1 MIPIK
6 IDQIS
11 KGLDRSIYDLKKE
24 DFEKILRVLLKQV
37 QDIEDA
43 NFQILN
49 ERSIFTAIG
58 AQLDVIGILLV
69 VPREGLE
76 DEPYRKKLLLKV
88 ATNSADGTPNSMIDI
103 IKTYSEGS
111 SVEIREGV
119 IAFGNIIITA
129 GSTLDSGLWSLVQDI
144 KPVGTLW
151 NIHTD
156 YNSNAFRPAYE
167 NGNNTEEAFQ
177 TSNDGLNFENF
188 QTSNDG
194 LNFETFFTK
203 TGTKTYANNTDKNAI
218 LYFEG
223 LSPFQTSNNGINFEN
238 FIVDGEVFEVLDES
252 IGVPKN
258 ITPLTWEVSK
268 NSKSPVGLEPFYVNN
283 EEDFVPFEVLRK
295 DPLTGELVQLQL
307 YLNKEI

>member
-6 IDQIS
+6 IDPIS
-11 KGLDRSIYDLKKE
+11 KGLGRSIYDLKKE
-24 DFEKILRVLLKQV
+24 DFEKILKVFLKKV
-37 QDIEDA
+37 QEIEDV

-76 DEPYRKKLLLKV
+76 DEPYRKKLLLKI

-119 IAFGNIIITA
+119 IAFGNIIIT
-129 GSTLDSGLWSLVQDI
+129 GGNTLDSGLWKLVQDI
-144 KPVGTLW
+144 IPVGTLW

-167 NGNNTEEAFQ
+167 NGDNVEETFQ
-177 TSNDGLNFENF
+177 TSNDGFIFENF

-203 TGTKTYANNTDKNAI
+203 TGTKIYANNTDKNAVP
-218 LYFEG
+218 YFEN
-223 LSPFQTSNNGINFEN
+223 LADFQTSNDGLNFED
-238 FIVDGEVFEVLDES
+238 FIVDGEVFEVLDENAG
-252 IGVPKN
+252 IPKD
-258 ITPLTWEVSK
+258 IIPFAWEVSK
-268 NSKSPVGLEPFYVNN
+268 NSTSPLS
-283 EEDFVPFEVLRK
+283 
-295 DPLTGELVQLQL
+295 
-307 YLNKEI
+307 

>member
-37 QDIEDA
+37 QDIEDT

-69 VPREGLE
+69 VPREGLD
-76 DEPYRKKLLLKV
+76 DEPYRKKLLLKL
-88 ATNSADGTPNSMIDI
+88 ATNSADGTPNSIIDI
-103 IKTYSEGS
+103 IKTYSES
-111 SVEIREGV
+111 ASVEIREGV
-119 IAFGNIIITA
+119 IAFGNIVIT
-129 GSTLDSGLWSLVQDI
+129 GGNTLDSGLWSLVQDI

-156 YNSNAFRPAYE
+156 YHNNAFRPAYE
-167 NGNNTEEAFQ
+167 NGNNIEEAFQ
-177 TSNDGLNFENF
+177 TSNDGVNFDNF

-194 LNFETFFTK
+194 VDFETFFTK
-203 TGTKTYANNTDKNAI
+203 TGTKTYANNTDKNAVP
-218 LYFEG
+218 YFEG
-223 LSPFQTSNNGINFEN
+223 LSPFQTSNDGVNFEN
-238 FIVDGEVFEVLDES
+238 FIVDGEAFEVLDES
-252 IGVPKN
+252 AGVPKN
-258 ITPLTWEVSK
+258 IIPLTWEVYE
-268 NSKSPVGLEPFYVNN
+268 NSKSPVELKSFYVNN
-283 EEDFVPFEVLRK
+283 GEGFVPFEVLRK
-295 DPLTGELVQLQL
+295 NPLTGELSQLQL
-307 YLNKEI
+307 YLK